1 MLSDGRPE
9 RSHRRCPFAT
19 PVFAGQNLRPPRNPG
34 STLHGLLYAQA
45 MRLDGHEW
53 RNVLL
58 MRARGYIRQED
69 LAANAGCDPRL
80 APAVMEF
87 PQDEI
92 VQRLSRLGLP
102 LDSSLSVIAVE
113 LLPELKS
120 DFADPLGRDLGQVRI
135 LRTSP
140 LTAVPAICPPEAA

>member
-1 MLSDGRPE
+1 
-9 RSHRRCPFAT
+9 
-19 PVFAGQNLRPPRNPG
+19 
-34 STLHGLLYAQA
+34 

-69 LAANAGCDPRL
+69 LATNAGGDPRL